1 MENRYK
7 TQKDACLAYLEEH
20 GSITPL
26 EALHEFGCFRL
37 AAVIARL
44 RDEGHII
51 KTDIAEGEKKFA
63 IYTLLRE
70 GVEYDG

>member
-7 TQKDACLAYLEEH
+7 NQKDACLAYLEEH
-20 GSITPL
+20 DSITPL

-44 RDEGHII
+44 RDDGHII
-51 KTDIAEGEKKFA
+51 RTDIAEGEKRYA
-63 IYTLLRE
+63 IYTLMKE
-70 GVEYDG
+70 CVEHDG

>member
-1 MENRYK
+1 MGNRYK
-7 TQKDACLAYLEEH
+7 SQKDACLAYLEEH
-20 GSITPL
+20 DSITPL

-44 RDEGHII
+44 REEGYVI
-51 KTDIAEGEKKFA
+51 KTDVNKDGKPYA

-70 GVEYDG
+70 NTEYDG